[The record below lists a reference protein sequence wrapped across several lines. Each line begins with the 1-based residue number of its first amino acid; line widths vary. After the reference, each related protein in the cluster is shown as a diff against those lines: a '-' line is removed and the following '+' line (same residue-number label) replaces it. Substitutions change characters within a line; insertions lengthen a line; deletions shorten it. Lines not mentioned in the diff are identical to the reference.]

1 MTFYELEK
9 EIEPVEWKQRLD
21 KTTLAVIQDQ
31 NVTGIDFITDGE
43 ERRGHYILGILKKH
57 DGIDFENLKQKS
69 IREGKYVRSLPVV
82 VAKIAYKGPTWSTS
96 TI

>member
-1 MTFYELEK
+1 MY
-9 EIEPVEWKQRLD
+9 LD
-21 KTTLAVIQDQ
+21 
-31 NVTGIDFITDGE
+31 
-43 ERRGHYILGILKKH
+43 ILKKL

-82 VAKIAYKGPTWSTS
+82 VAKIAYKGPTWSTF